1 MTGPI
6 LGLGSGNGFA
16 EDYSVT
22 VYSELQEETAVST
35 LPTHEKKPFF
45 SHSLK
50 ATSLSPGHPDQK
62 QDD

>member
-6 LGLGSGNGFA
+6 LGLGSGNRSA
-16 EDYSVT
+16 EDTT

-50 ATSLSPGHPDQK
+50 ATSFSPEHPDQN